1 MALWRLY
8 GARGWGSTLA
18 EGVLAWA
25 GVPFEFEDVEGF
37 DTPGPER
44 DLLLAVNPL
53 ARVPTLVAPGG
64 AVLTESAAIVLH
76 LAELHPE
83 AKLAPSVADSKRPA
97 FLNRLIWFVSAVYPT
112 FTYRDYP
119 ERWAPGAAEQL
130 TERVDAFRLSLWH
143 QFEEELGNGPWIL
156 GDEPSALDLYVTV
169 MSRWRP
175 RRAWFA
181 EHCPKLH
188 AIALKGEA
196 LPQLAPV
203 MRRNFPE

>member
-64 AVLTESAAIVLH
+64 AVLTASAAIVLH

-83 AKLAPSVADSKRPA
+83 AKLAPHVAASQRPA
-97 FLNRLIWFVSAVYPT
+97 IHHRHTSFSST
-112 FTYRDYP
+112 
-119 ERWAPGAAEQL
+119 
-130 TERVDAFRLSLWH
+130 LS
-143 QFEEELGNGPWIL
+143 P
-156 GDEPSALDLYVTV
+156 P
-169 MSRWRP
+169 
-175 RRAWFA
+175 
-181 EHCPKLH
+181 
-188 AIALKGEA
+188 
-196 LPQLAPV
+196 
-203 MRRNFPE
+203 

>member
-64 AVLTESAAIVLH
+64 AVLTESRSEEH
-76 LAELHPE
+76 TSELQSLMRISYAVFCLKKKH
-83 AKLAPSVADSKRPA
+83 KINTHNDRITDTNKTSQIQNN
-97 FLNRLIWFVSAVYPT
+97 NR
-112 FTYRDYP
+112 
-119 ERWAPGAAEQL
+119 
-130 TERVDAFRLSLWH
+130 
-143 QFEEELGNGPWIL
+143 
-156 GDEPSALDLYVTV
+156 
-169 MSRWRP
+169 
-175 RRAWFA
+175 
-181 EHCPKLH
+181 
-188 AIALKGEA
+188 
-196 LPQLAPV
+196 
-203 MRRNFPE
+203 